1 MRTPEA
7 RRRTLTVLLVMVV
20 LTAGAWVVVLL
31 GVLEGSGQ
39 TALRTV
45 AWLLTALTG
54 GAAIGLR
61 DGNRAY
67 DKGMRTPRRTPRARP
82 VPPEQRPTAPEDDT
96 AP

>member
-1 MRTPEA
+1 MRTPDA
-7 RRRTLTVLLVMVV
+7 RRRALTVVLVMAA
-20 LTAGAWVVVLL
+20 LTAAAWAVVLL
-31 GVLEGSGQ
+31 GLLEGSGQ

-54 GAAIGLR
+54 GAAMGLR

-67 DKGMRTPRRTPRARP
+67 DKGMQTPQRPPRERP
-82 VPPEQRPTAPEDDT
+82 PTAPEDDT

>member
-20 LTAGAWVVVLL
+20 LTAAVWVLVLL
-31 GVLEGSGQ
+31 DVLSGTGQ
-39 TALRTV
+39 TVLRTV

-54 GAAIGLR
+54 GAAIGMR

-67 DKGMRTPRRTPRARP
+67 DKGMQTPPRPPRERP
-82 VPPEQRPTAPEDDT
+82 EPPERRPTAPEDDT